1 MKKPSLQIEEAEFSF
16 IRDTFGRVLWCVY
29 VHYEKAPYNSVKDAW
44 AVLNSN
50 DLCLSLSLPLP
61 TPPQASKFNLEDNI
75 VLQKGEEGTIMQD
88 FYKFPLKYQCLNRG
102 DYLQIQEKCCL
113 IAKKEV
119 VDDEVMF
126 EFANNTGLKSF
137 CDSSVP
143 VGVKN
148 YRILVK
154 RDDDIRLYSHWYK
167 DGLVDL
173 NFCVRE
179 I

>member
-1 MKKPSLQIEEAEFSF
+1 MKNPSLRIEEAAELSF
-16 IRDTFGRVLWCVY
+16 IRDDFGRVFWRVY
-29 VHYEKAPYNSVKDAW
+29 VDYEKAPYNSVKDAW

-50 DLCLSLSLPLP
+50 DLCLSLFLPLQ
-61 TPPQASKFNLEDNI
+61 TPPEALKFNLADNL
-75 VLQKGEEGTIMQD
+75 VLQKGEDGTIMQD

-102 DYLQIQEKCCL
+102 DYLQIQERCCL
-113 IAKKEV
+113 IAKKEL
-119 VDDEVMF
+119 VDDGVMF
-126 EFANNTGLKSF
+126 EFVNNTGLKSF
-137 CDSSVP
+137 GNSSVP
-143 VGVKN
+143 IDVKN

-154 RDDDIRLYSHWYK
+154 RLDERMYSYWHK